1 MLIWPD
7 ISFPPIN
14 LWSAP
19 RMAINFDNCKM
30 GAKARTKQGDIYRK
44 TKEGWQKDCKG
55 MPHKAPVGDVVVIE
69 TPLCSYPN
77 CNCPFDMPAKTEC
90 LIGYPIRKANKT

>member
-1 MLIWPD
+1 MLTWPD

-19 RMAINFDNCKM
+19 KMAINFDNCKM
-30 GAKARTKQGDIYRK
+30 GAKARTKQSETYVKTRK
-44 TKEGWQKDCKG
+44 GWQKDGKG
-55 MPHKAPVGDVVVIE
+55 APHKTPVGDVVVIE

-77 CNCPFDMPAKTEC
+77 CNCPLSVPAKYVC
-90 LIGYPIRKANKT
+90 LKSYPIRKANKS